1 MDTSAE
7 YGDNDEA
14 ALNDVEDEGQI
25 EEYDEEGENSF
36 EAEDIEED

>member
-7 YGDNDEA
+7 YGDDDEA